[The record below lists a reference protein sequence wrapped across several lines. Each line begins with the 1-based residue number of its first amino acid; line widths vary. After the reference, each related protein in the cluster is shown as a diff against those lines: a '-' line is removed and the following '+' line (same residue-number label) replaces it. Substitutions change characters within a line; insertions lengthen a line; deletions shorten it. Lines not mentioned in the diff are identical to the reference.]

1 MSILNQ
7 EISKED
13 FDKLSQ
19 LHSNKEDYQAFLKQ
33 IYKPLKF
40 DYSTICEIKENAIY
54 IDRPGAEPVGIY
66 IGCISHQNSKL
77 YALLR
82 LMPNLTEDFND
93 LSPSLFSS
101 YEDVIAFYK
110 DGDGELYEH

>member
-1 MSILNQ
+1 MSILDQ

-13 FDKLSQ
+13 FDKLSG
-19 LHSNKEDYQAFLKQ
+19 LHIKKKDYHDFLKQ

-54 IDRPGAEPVGIY
+54 IDSPGAEPEGIY

-82 LMPNLTEDFND
+82 LMPNLTEDFNV
-93 LSPSLFSS
+93 LTPSLFSS
-101 YEDVIAFYK
+101 YEDVITFYK
-110 DGDGELYEH
+110 DGDGEFHEH